1 MTSTRTAMS
10 DDHGIWTQ
18 RADEESLASLESSDA
33 FPLAVKANIAVRGLR
48 RSAGC
53 RVLDVVAEDA
63 DAPVVAALRHHG
75 AVVMGMANMHEL
87 ALGVTSDNAAY
98 GPARVPSAPHLSAG
112 GSSGGSAAAV
122 TAGLVP
128 LALGTDTG
136 GSVSIP
142 ASNCGVV
149 GFRPSTGRWPTA
161 GIVGLSW
168 TRDTPGVFAATV
180 AEAARVD
187 SWVTSSTAATPLER
201 PRLGIPTAFL
211 DDLDARTEQAFHRTL
226 DAWGPGVDVVE
237 VDISDVLERTR
248 PAEPLVVGWEAPREL
263 ASAAARALHLTP
275 DEAFAA
281 LRAGVETAD
290 VAAFLDAIAARPV
303 TADEYARALSL
314 VLDARRLAAD
324 LMDRDAVD
332 ALVFPTT
339 PAPAPPSGG
348 GESTRH
354 RDREIS
360 VFELYTRHTGPGTI
374 LGAPMVTIPG
384 LAEDVP
390 VGVTVQ
396 GRRFDDARILT
407 LGAQLQSVL
416 LEAASS
422 RPTGGAG
429 R

>member
-18 RADEESLASLESSDA
+18 RADEASLESSDA

-53 RVLDVVAEDA
+53 RVLDVAAEDA

-122 TAGLVP
+122 AAGLVP

-187 SWVTSSTAATPLER
+187 SWVTSSTAAPPVER

-211 DDLDARTEQAFHRTL
+211 DDLDARTEQAFQRTL
-226 DAWGPGVDVVE
+226 DAWRPGVDVVE

-263 ASAAARALHLTP
+263 ASAAARALHLAP

-281 LRAGVETAD
+281 LRSGVETAD

-324 LMDRDAVD
+324 AMNRDGVD

-374 LGAPMVTIPG
+374 LGAPMVTIPA
-384 LAEDVP
+384 LTDHVP

-396 GRRFDDARILT
+396 GRRFDDARILA
-407 LGAQLQSVL
+407 LGAHLQS
-416 LEAASS
+416 EAASS
-422 RPTGGAG
+422 RPTVGAG

>member
-18 RADEESLASLESSDA
+18 RADEASLASLESSDA

-53 RVLDVVAEDA
+53 RVLDVAAEDA

-122 TAGLVP
+122 AAGLVP

-180 AEAARVD
+180 VEAARVD
-187 SWVTSSTAATPLER
+187 SWVTSSTAAPPVER

-211 DDLDARTEQAFHRTL
+211 HDLDARTEQAFHRTL
-226 DAWGPGVDVVE
+226 DAWRPGVDVVE
-237 VDISDVLERTR
+237 VDLSDVLVRTR

-263 ASAAARALHLTP
+263 ASAAARALHLAP

-281 LRAGVETAD
+281 LRSGVETAD
-290 VAAFLDAIAARPV
+290 VAAFLDAIAERPV

-324 LMDRDAVD
+324 AMDRDGVD

-348 GESTRH
+348 GASTRH
-354 RDREIS
+354 RDRDIS

-374 LGAPMVTIPG
+374 LGAPMVTIPA

-407 LGAQLQSVL
+407 LCAQLQSVL

-422 RPTGGAG
+422 RSTVGAG